1 MLLAA
6 PNRVHF
12 FPPGGLRLPSRN
24 EVNYMDLVV
33 TMTEHHI
40 WLLGQMIDC
49 ASSLDDAGLDEP
61 IELVTSPGNGVLI
74 MPT

>member
-1 MLLAA
+1 
-6 PNRVHF
+6 
-12 FPPGGLRLPSRN
+12 
-24 EVNYMDLVV
+24 MDLVV